1 MTIML
6 QTPYMKRMNKWTDAP
21 MVAVSI
27 IADGFPLIV
36 IYTSS
41 IHAIAS
47 AHINAGSITVWYLVL
62 HSSYSSL
69 DPEGWWKN
77 PKQTIWVVSVNLKR
91 KLQIIK
97 SFGLR
102 LKVKILGRCQN
113 TQCPASSS
121 TCISTPPPSS
131 AANSSAVWIL
141 WRSSRAHLCKLRSAF
156 RKLIWTPLGTFSTI
170 LLNGATFN

>member
-77 PKQTIWVVSVNLKR
+77 PKQTIWVVSMNLKGNM
-91 KLQIIK
+91 QIIK
-97 SFGLR
+97 SFGLQ
-102 LKVKILGRCQN
+102 L
-113 TQCPASSS
+113 
-121 TCISTPPPSS
+121 
-131 AANSSAVWIL
+131 
-141 WRSSRAHLCKLRSAF
+141 
-156 RKLIWTPLGTFSTI
+156 
-170 LLNGATFN
+170 